1 MVNAKDISNVSV
13 SHCKTY
19 LAIFSNI
26 SISSL
31 ENEIYL

>member
-1 MVNAKDISNVSV
+1 MVNAENISDVSV
-13 SHCKTY
+13 SQCKTY
-19 LAIFSNI
+19 LAIFFNI